1 MNSNNSW
8 TIQEYNKDGESRFRI
23 IDKYTQTV
31 IDDAQGYGY
40 KTSEKAIRCFVWK
53 QTHKFEK

>member
-1 MNSNNSW
+1 MNSW
-8 TIQEYNKDGESRFRI
+8 TIQEYNKDGESRYRI
-23 IDKYTQTV
+23 IDKLTQTV